1 MQRELSAKL
10 TEGLYSC
17 KRMIKQSLR
26 HDKSCQFACK
36 FSPIYTR
43 EAEDSSHICGGRAI
57 AASGGYF
64 DEPIGS
70 ACGMPQGGYR
80 KPPERLVVM
89 TVFCGRKL
97 TCCRSY
103 LAVSVVWILVA
114 LLVGKGMERVG
125 C

>member
-1 MQRELSAKL
+1 MA
-10 TEGLYSC
+10 
-17 KRMIKQSLR
+17 I
-26 HDKSCQFACK
+26 D
-36 FSPIYTR
+36 IYYFN
-43 EAEDSSHICGGRAI
+43 SGRAI
-57 AASGGYF
+57 IASGGF
-64 DEPIGS
+64 LNEPIGS